1 MCIISTEVSSE
12 SIVGNIS
19 LLVAPVI
26 NGIKFPTNMTFLYP
40 DDILLLEKNDGT
52 VKRIVNG
59 SMLDEPLL
67 DVNMAK
73 SRKNGISI
81 TKQSIRMLQN
91 TIYGAS
97 ESAKMDVVYFF
108 CFNVMDRRSR
118 RRGKLV
124 VKILDCRCYGHYL
137 TIKMIIYKM

>member
-1 MCIISTEVSSE
+1 MTLAIICIISTEVSSE

-40 DDILLLEKNDGT
+40 DDILLLEKNQGT
-52 VKRIVNG
+52 VGMVING

-73 SRKNGISI
+73 SRKNAISI
-81 TKQSIRMLQN
+81 TKQGVRILQN

-97 ESAKMDVVYFF
+97 ESARMDVVYFF
-108 CFNVMDRRSR
+108 LF
-118 RRGKLV
+118 
-124 VKILDCRCYGHYL
+124 
-137 TIKMIIYKM
+137 